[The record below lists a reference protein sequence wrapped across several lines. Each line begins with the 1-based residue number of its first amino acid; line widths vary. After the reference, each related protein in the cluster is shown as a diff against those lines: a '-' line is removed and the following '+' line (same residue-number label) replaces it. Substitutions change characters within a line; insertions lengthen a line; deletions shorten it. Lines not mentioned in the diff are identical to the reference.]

1 VRVNPSTR
9 CSVRLQA
16 PRALRASSL
25 GEMTAPSDRRRAP
38 VSVRPNDARGT
49 RRSSSSRD
57 AGQSIAPRSTQLRM
71 TRAGLPCT
79 MGSSNERRLQRIR
92 LPPPTDWQQFERLCR
107 DLWASI
113 WEDPNTQMNGR
124 DGQEQAGV
132 DIYGQPGVG
141 GGYSAVQC
149 KRKGNVLDNAEISER
164 ELRVEVAKA
173 KTFTPPLTG
182 DFILAFTG
190 KRDAKILAVARAIAA
205 EHHAAGLFNVVVYS
219 WEDIQE
225 RLGEH
230 PDVVAKHYSALR
242 ASFRAL
248 EERVLPEPASPTT
261 DAVSLPG
268 HSNQARSVIV
278 ADDYPPIETEHRA
291 EIQMVRVA
299 LKEGHARVAL
309 AQAEGLRARIWAS
322 ASPESRARILILIA
336 HARLE
341 LGEDTEASSLLLEAA
356 GHAPDSAYVQA
367 QAALGHSLLGNDSA
381 AMAWASKALAQNP
394 TDMRRPMGYNSICS
408 FVLELRFRVRLRTQ
422 LQLVSSIF

>member
-1 VRVNPSTR
+1 M
-9 CSVRLQA
+9 SVGF
-16 PRALRASSL
+16 S
-25 GEMTAPSDRRRAP
+25 GFD
-38 VSVRPNDARGT
+38 
-49 RRSSSSRD
+49 
-57 AGQSIAPRSTQLRM
+57 
-71 TRAGLPCT
+71 
-79 MGSSNERRLQRIR
+79 

-124 DGQEQAGV
+124 GGQEQAGV

-190 KRDAKILAVARAIAA
+190 NRDAKILAVARAIAA